1 MRSAKIL
8 TGLVLS
14 AGMPGF
20 AYADQLWER
29 RDINTSQMFQDYRAR
44 KIGDVLTVV
53 IDETTG
59 FDAQEK
65 RALDKE
71 TNTILNHNVAGTTTG
86 GPLQLIL
93 QSFGYTLNFQNQS
106 GRTFSGTNNSS
117 IDRKFTDRMSF
128 IVVGVLPN
136 GNLIVEG
143 SRTRVITRE
152 MRTLRLRGVVRPA
165 DIGANNTLQS
175 QFIADLHILYEGRGP
190 ESAYTNQ
197 NWGGRI
203 FNKLWPF

>member
-1 MRSAKIL
+1 MRPSKLL
-8 TGLVLS
+8 TGLVLT
-14 AGMPGF
+14 AGVPGIVC
-20 AYADQLWER
+20 ADPLWER
-29 RDINTSQMFQDYRAR
+29 RDPNTSQMFQDYRAR

-65 RALDKE
+65 RALDKQ
-71 TNTILNHNVAGTTTG
+71 TNSNMGFSGSGTTSG
-86 GPLQLIL
+86 GALQLIL
-93 QSFGYTLNFQNQS
+93 QSFGYSFNLQNQS
-106 GRTFSGTNNSS
+106 GRTFNGTNNSS

-128 IVVGVLPN
+128 IVVNVLPN
-136 GNLIVEG
+136 GNLVVEG

-152 MRTLRLRGVVRPA
+152 VRTLRLRGVVRPA
-165 DIGANNTLQS
+165 DIGASNTLQS